1 LTAGRQD
8 LIIITAR
15 GQALRFNENKV
26 RAMGRSARGVI
37 GIRLRAK
44 DQVVGMEVVEHGGD
58 LLIIT
63 EKGYGKRTSLDEY
76 TAKGRAT
83 MGNLTIDKKAL
94 GVVGLIVAARVV
106 QPKEDLITLIS
117 AQGIVLRTKAE
128 SISQYSRAT
137 RGVQVMSME
146 EGDSVASIARFAAA
160 DLRKAGVED

>member
-1 LTAGRQD
+1 
-8 LIIITAR
+8 
-15 GQALRFNENKV
+15 
-26 RAMGRSARGVI
+26 
-37 GIRLRAK
+37 
-44 DQVVGMEVVEHGGD
+44 MEVVEHGGD